1 MTKTA
6 AAGVALEAGVSL
18 AHLAPRGRGIRIEAC
33 GLLEHLDRLGGVSI
47 QAEGAPAREEPH
59 GGALLGVVNRAAG
72 ASRTRR
78 ALARGMQA
86 AMGTLVG
93 GFFARLV
100 LVAALIV
107 VFHRT
112 GAVDEVAFALVFM
125 IFFFAY
131 VALELRM
138 VDGAGRAA

>member
-6 AAGVALEAGVSL
+6 AAGVALVAGMTLLLGLACALFVEFDRAGWLGAGV
-18 AHLAPRGRGIRIEAC
+18 
-33 GLLEHLDRLGGVSI
+33 
-47 QAEGAPAREEPH
+47 
-59 GGALLGVVNRAAG
+59 GALLGLVNLAAG
-72 ASRTRR
+72 ARLTRR

-138 VDGAGRAA
+138 VDRAGRAA